1 MHYSKMGEC
10 VMKQIRSYR
19 RRGSPDFPLAVYLND
34 INVSGAHPVPEFH
47 PETELVWLLAGHA
60 VVRLGDHSQ
69 SFREGDIFV
78 IPSNVTHHYESFSP
92 DARWC
97 SVVFSSE
104 AITMHGG
111 HFFQTAFTQPLASGQ
126 LQLPPLLRAGHP
138 AYDAVR
144 TQLEL
149 LLNTRI
155 YTKDYKMRR
164 FGALIAIC
172 TTLAPY
178 CAAVADDLL
187 VENPGNETVRQCMC
201 YIHNNHAKKLTLDDL
216 ANVCHLHPNYLCALF
231 KEYTGQTVFEY
242 ITRIRVES
250 ASNLLKNN
258 TLPMGKVGEMVGFRS
273 ESLFYRKFKA
283 IMGVSPKAYAKQNQ
297 NK

>member
-1 MHYSKMGEC
+1 
-10 VMKQIRSYR
+10 MKQIRSYR
-19 RRGSPDFPLAVYLND
+19 RRGSPDFPVALYLND
-34 INVSGAHPVPEFH
+34 TSAAGSHPVPEFH

-78 IPSNVTHHYESFSP
+78 IPSNTTHHYESFSA

-97 SVVFSSE
+97 SVVFAAE

-111 HFFQTAFTQPLASGQ
+111 HFFQTAFTQPLVSGH

-144 TQLEL
+144 AQLEL
-149 LLNTRI
+149 LLNARI

-178 CAAVADDLL
+178 CTLVADDPLI
-187 VENPGNETVRQCMC
+187 EDPGNESVRQCML
-201 YIHNNHAKKLTLDDL
+201 YIHNNHEKKITLDDL
-216 ANVCHLHPNYLCALF
+216 AQVCHLHPNYLCALF
-231 KEYTGQTVFEY
+231 KEHTGQTVFEY

-258 TLPMGKVGEMVGFRS
+258 TLPMGKIGEMVGFRS

-283 IMGVSPKAYAKQNQ
+283 IMGVSPKTYAKQH
-297 NK
+297 KK